1 MFLYKIVLL
10 IVSLIGLN
18 LLSIILSYLRSIH
31 SNINSKRL
39 EDIEYHRKSLEIL
52 NRIADD
58 QWEIY
63 QNK

>member
-1 MFLYKIVLL
+1 MVLYKTVIV
-10 IVSLIGLN
+10 IISFIGLN

-31 SNINSKRL
+31 SNITSKRL

-58 QWEIY
+58 QWEIF